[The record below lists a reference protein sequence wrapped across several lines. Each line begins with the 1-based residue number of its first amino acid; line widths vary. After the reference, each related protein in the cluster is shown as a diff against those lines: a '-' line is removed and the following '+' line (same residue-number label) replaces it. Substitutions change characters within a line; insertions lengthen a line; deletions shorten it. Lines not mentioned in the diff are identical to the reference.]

1 MNGEYDNR
9 LRNETGIGRRNLLLG
24 LAGIACLEAMGC
36 SAKAKSKRIHACGA
50 HIVRREI
57 YPEKNTVTMSAKDFA
72 KPGQKTFLPAR
83 VSRLIQPTIDEVN
96 AVLDSAYRLVPQGH
110 RLFAIDPSVQTVEKK
125 VYLNATP
132 NGKRGIDFEM
142 YPGKT
147 YGANALQRVT
157 FHESMHILGWQTD
170 SADKTIFSDSGLAG
184 YHQYARQRKRDIDD
198 ANGVGFDVRS
208 YDIDPARVPQLDQDG
223 LFPLFDESA
232 YDGSITGHPF
242 DDLNELMA
250 SSLTVMHYF
259 PNEVVDSVETL
270 CPDDRRITAQ
280 YMGSLITAGK
290 EVAADPRAFETFF
303 KPQLTDYI
311 AGAGLR

>member
-1 MNGEYDNR
+1 MVNTPTGFLMRQELDAAIYCWASLASLAWR
-9 LRNETGIGRRNLLLG
+9 LWAALPKQKASAYMLVVRTLSAAKYTPKKILLPCPLRTLLNQG
-24 LAGIACLEAMGC
+24 KKRFCPPG
-36 SAKAKSKRIHACGA
+36 SAVLS
-50 HIVRREI
+50 
-57 YPEKNTVTMSAKDFA
+57 S
-72 KPGQKTFLPAR
+72 Q
-83 VSRLIQPTIDEVN
+83 RLI
-96 AVLDSAYRLVPQGH
+96 RLTLSWI
-110 RLFAIDPSVQTVEKK
+110 RLTASSSGPSFVYAIDPSVQTVEKK

-198 ANGVGFDVRS
+198 ANGVDFDVRS

-232 YDGSITGHPF
+232 YDGSVTGHPS

-259 PNEVVDSVETL
+259 PNEVVDSMETL

-290 EVAADPRAFETFF
+290 EVAADPQTFETFF